1 MANESYY
8 LAIDVGNTK
17 TTAGL
22 FLDNRLISS
31 AKVAT
36 PELNWQVELKRCL
49 EQLFR
54 QTQLIP
60 KSDITIGVASVV
72 PEKNALVQQ
81 VLKEMGCQ
89 EAPTFISSQM
99 ALPFENCYETQ
110 ETLGI
115 DRLALAACAYDY
127 FPNQSSIIIDFGTAI
142 TYDILTSKPAYL
154 GGLILA
160 GPQIIS
166 ECLHEKT
173 AQLPIVSLEHQST
186 LIGGNTEDCLKRG
199 LYWGLMA
206 QTQELIARL
215 KTNLKETYHQPETKV
230 VITGGYHEVIAGHLP
245 RIDIKDPV
253 AVLRGIKV
261 ILAYNNAGSHK
272 KV

>member
-17 TTAGL
+17 TAAGL

-36 PELNWQVELKRCL
+36 PELNLPVEFKKCL
-49 EQLFR
+49 EQLFQ
-54 QTQLIP
+54 QTTPIA
-60 KSDITIGVASVV
+60 KSEIKVGVASVV

-81 VLKEMGCQ
+81 VLKEIGCQ
-89 EAPTFISSQM
+89 VPAFLSSQM
-99 ALPFENCYETQ
+99 ALPFENRYDTPQ
-110 ETLGI
+110 TLGI

-127 FPNQSSIIIDFGTAI
+127 FPNQAAIIIDFGTAI

-186 LIGGNTEDCLKRG
+186 LIGGNTDDCLKRG

-206 QTQELIARL
+206 QTRGIIAELKAD
-215 KTNLKETYHQPETKV
+215 LKENHQEEDCKV
-230 VITGGYHEVIAGHLP
+230 ILTGGYHEVIDGHLP
-245 RIDIKDPV
+245 GIDIKDPV

-261 ILAYNNAGSHK
+261 ILAYNNVGSHK